1 MALRTSHQFVYDC
14 ENCNGVASFDDGRQ
28 VWKHQDRKSVC
39 VDLSVVAVALTQ
51 IALIAATVD
60 NVSLV
65 A

>member
-39 VDLSVVAVALTQ
+39 ANLSVVAVALTQ
-51 IALIAATVD
+51 INLVTATLD
-60 NVSLV
+60 NVTLV